1 MNSLKTVIKYLPYE
15 IILLNLMRQIEDEE
29 LREFILETGNYSIPI
44 GYINNVMQLFDD
56 SVLHLFSIDGE
67 LYIRGNFF
75 KYIIEDNKIIT
86 EIYEVIENLIGENFA
101 SIFKDMISETTFK
114 YIIIQDEKANI
125 RETNLMKY
133 LFDEYKEV
141 FNIKKYTNIDLLNLY
156 ILDIVIL
163 SDCVYFIH
171 NNEKFVYKNQTVEA
185 FEWTSDNIKNPL
197 MSIYCLRT

>member
-1 MNSLKTVIKYLPYE
+1 MDSLKTVIKYLPYE
-15 IILLNLMRQIEDEE
+15 VILLNLMRQIEDEE

-86 EIYEVIENLIGENFA
+86 EIYEVIENLTGENFA
-101 SIFKDMISETTFK
+101 SIFKDIISETTFK
-114 YIIIQDEKANI
+114 YIIIQDEKANS

-156 ILDIVIL
+156 ILDIVVL

-171 NNEKFVYKNQTVEA
+171 NNEKFVYKNQPVEA
-185 FEWTSDNIKNPL
+185 YECTIDNIKNPL
-197 MSIYCLRT
+197 ISIYCLRK

>member
-1 MNSLKTVIKYLPYE
+1 MDSLKTVIKYLPYE